1 MNRRLYIVTLAAC
14 AAALGSQGAQAHL
27 LYGSDSSSVVN
38 STSSQSVLATMVA
51 AGTRYH
57 AAANYRDEKTLYGS
71 MHSRKAQQSGARPDD
86 RAGVRGI

>member
-1 MNRRLYIVTLAAC
+1 MKRRLYIVTLAAC
-14 AAALGSQGAQAHL
+14 AAALGSQAAQAHV
-27 LYGSDSSSVVN
+27 LYGSDSSTAVK

-57 AAANYRDEKTLYGS
+57 AAANSRDEKTLVGS
-71 MHSRKAQQSGARPDD
+71 IHSRKAQQSRIRPDD